1 MESPVWKI
9 LLQLMFIPVFRF
21 RMKRLL
27 CVFLAAVLLSP
38 PGGAL
43 SEEDN
48 PSHFLASALSEEENP
63 SHFLASFLS
72 QPQNQSLLAVL
83 SQISDSPEGKTQMV
97 RGEVDPC

>member
-1 MESPVWKI
+1 M
-9 LLQLMFIPVFRF
+9 
-21 RMKRLL
+21 
-27 CVFLAAVLLSP
+27 FLAAVLLSP

-48 PSHFLASALSEEENP
+48 PSHFLASALSEEENPSHFLASALSEEDNP

>member
-1 MESPVWKI
+1 MKI

-48 PSHFLASALSEEENP
+48 PSHFLASALSEEDNP

>member
-1 MESPVWKI
+1 
-9 LLQLMFIPVFRF
+9 MFIPVFRF

-43 SEEDN
+43 SEEEN
-48 PSHFLASALSEEENP
+48 PSHFLASALSEEDNP

>member
-1 MESPVWKI
+1 MESPVWNI

-48 PSHFLASALSEEENP
+48 PSP
-63 SHFLASFLS
+63 FLASFLS